1 MVGVLCC
8 AVSMLG
14 GWNAVLCR
22 CVYARGWECYAVS
35 MLGVGMLFCVY
46 ARGGSIM
53 LCCVYARCL
62 EYYAVLCRCVYARRL
77 ECYAVCIV
85 GLATFVWC
93 SIEAEV
99 EWE

>member
-1 MVGVLCC
+1 MLC
-8 AVSMLG
+8 SMLG
-14 GWNAVLCR
+14 GW
-22 CVYARGWECYAVS
+22 
-35 MLGVGMLFCVY
+35 
-46 ARGGSIM
+46 SIM

-62 EYYAVLCRCVYARRL
+62 EYYAVLCRCVYARLL
-77 ECYAVCIV
+77 ECCAVCIV